1 MFSRGS
7 DAGSSQPLHVSS
19 AAPGDN
25 PSRSFIAPGLQ
36 VTGNLV
42 SQGDLVI
49 EGQVNGDIKGS
60 HVVVGEN
67 ATITGSIVADEIDV
81 LGQVTG
87 SLRGKRVRLQASS
100 RMEGDIFHTTL
111 SIQQGAYFEGK
122 SRRSNDPTAPEDLAE
137 TRAGL
142 ALPKALRTADAVS

>member
-1 MFSRGS
+1 VFSRGS
-7 DAGSSQPLHVSS
+7 DAGSSQPLHVAS

-67 ATITGSIVADEIDV
+67 ATITGSIVADDDRCARSGHGIAPR
-81 LGQVTG
+81 QAR
-87 SLRGKRVRLQASS
+87 RGCKPAAAWKATFFIQLFPYSRGRISRASP
-100 RMEGDIFHTTL
+100 
-111 SIQQGAYFEGK
+111 GAATIRP
-122 SRRSNDPTAPEDLAE
+122 RR
-137 TRAGL
+137 
-142 ALPKALRTADAVS
+142 RT